1 MHVAPRRPSQKPL
14 AAFIEALAVDKSVLV
29 IGDASD
35 SLGSFLVEL
44 GARSVELWD
53 ADERRAIS
61 ARKQAPRG
69 LVVRPLPT
77 DAVEVR
83 TTGFDFAVVT
93 DLGALDDAEQWVRWI
108 CRWVGDRGVAI
119 FATPSGPPPEHFDYY
134 ELYDILAGQ
143 FANVR
148 MVGQIP
154 FSGVAFAE
162 FGVSEDCLAVTV
174 DGQLADSER
183 VPEAFV
189 AVVSQHPISID
200 PYLIVQ
206 LPRHT
211 QAVDAQFPIPD
222 PPRSDA
228 SLELRRALEE
238 KSAEKAYL
246 AREVDARTADV
257 TRLSRE
263 VEAHTADV
271 TRLSREVEART
282 ADVTRLSREVEARA
296 ADIVTLRSDLVRA
309 HAQIER
315 AENQL
320 RTENQREVR
329 RAETAERELA
339 SVRAE
344 LSALAQS
351 QDAEVARYEGA
362 MRERAQAALALET
375 ELVRRERMIQE
386 LVDGLED
393 RANEALPMPP
403 AATVVDVDTA
413 RDECAELRTK
423 IEALALDIARR
434 EGEAQ
439 AAAWTITELEHRLAE
454 CAASKGVDPVSGRVA
469 DATVEP
475 QQG

>member
-1 MHVAPRRPSQKPL
+1 
-14 AAFIEALAVDKSVLV
+14 
-29 IGDASD
+29 
-35 SLGSFLVEL
+35 
-44 GARSVELWD
+44 
-53 ADERRAIS
+53 
-61 ARKQAPRG
+61 
-69 LVVRPLPT
+69 
-77 DAVEVR
+77 
-83 TTGFDFAVVT
+83 
-93 DLGALDDAEQWVRWI
+93 
-108 CRWVGDRGVAI
+108 
-119 FATPSGPPPEHFDYY
+119 
-134 ELYDILAGQ
+134 
-143 FANVR
+143 
-148 MVGQIP
+148 
-154 FSGVAFAE
+154 
-162 FGVSEDCLAVTV
+162 
-174 DGQLADSER
+174 
-183 VPEAFV
+183 
-189 AVVSQHPISID
+189 
-200 PYLIVQ
+200 
-206 LPRHT
+206 
-211 QAVDAQFPIPD
+211 
-222 PPRSDA
+222 
-228 SLELRRALEE
+228 
-238 KSAEKAYL
+238 
-246 AREVDARTADV
+246 
-257 TRLSRE
+257 
-263 VEAHTADV
+263 
-271 TRLSREVEART
+271 
-282 ADVTRLSREVEARA
+282 
-296 ADIVTLRSDLVRA
+296 
-309 HAQIER
+309 
-315 AENQL
+315 L